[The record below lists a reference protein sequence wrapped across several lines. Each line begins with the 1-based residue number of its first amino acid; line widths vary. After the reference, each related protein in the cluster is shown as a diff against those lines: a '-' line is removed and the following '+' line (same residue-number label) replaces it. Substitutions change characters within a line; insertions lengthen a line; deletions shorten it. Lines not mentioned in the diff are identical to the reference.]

1 MKKYIFLFTFVI
13 LMFNLNILYAQFIS
27 KSSNDTLNNYSEA
40 RQLYHSSNTLY
51 YASIKYNYSSSLN
64 SIVFIKSD
72 TMLNILWSKIMNIEE
87 IVALDNLFEL
97 SDSSILLNGFCYDDS
112 LDKVYNV
119 LINFNQNG
127 DTIWTR
133 KIFDQQYDIGL
144 SIFKVFSDSLLFYG
158 TISDSL
164 ISGIIVSFDLSMKS
178 AILSSKY
185 SIANEPELRIVRAEY
200 DPLNNNVVAIFFTSD
215 PLIPVN
221 KFHLARIDLN
231 RDVKTTMHL
240 FDPSTG
246 YPLLKLD
253 TLTSNLFIG
262 INYNS
267 GPSSGQN
274 YFYSLLDSTFT
285 VIYAHELNAP
295 AGFRNLRDVF
305 FNAQGVIYA
314 FDHVRTYEFNSNG
327 ISDSLYKLFGLPNW
341 SNIYYTSLYNKN
353 TDYYAIGV
361 FRKQLQ
367 NILNN
372 LTISKGKINTT
383 YSCLGNPQLN
393 NYITTSFTPTF
404 KTSIHTNY
412 FGIQTDFLNPTIS
425 TYNFLFY
432 DNCIVTPSVEI
443 TDSKTRLKIYP
454 NPTSDYFLLDGLET
468 NKEYQLIFINSM
480 GSNVATQIISNV
492 ESIQIDCLKSLPT
505 NIYTLII
512 TNNEFVLVKKI
523 VKS

>member
-1 MKKYIFLFTFVI
+1 MLS
-13 LMFNLNILYAQFIS
+13 AQFIS

-40 RQLYHSSNTLY
+40 KQLYHSLNTLY
-51 YASIKYNYSSSLN
+51 YASLKYNYSSSLN

-72 TMLNILWSKIMNIEE
+72 TLLNTIWSKNISIEE
-87 IVALDNLFEL
+87 MFSIDNLYEL
-97 SDSSILLNGFCYDDS
+97 KDSSILLNGFCYDDS
-112 LDKVYNV
+112 LDKYYSV
-119 LINFNQNG
+119 LINLNQNG

-133 KIFDQQYDIGL
+133 KIFDIQYDVL
-144 SIFKVFSDSLLFYG
+144 LRVLNVFEDSLLLYG
-158 TISDSL
+158 GIEDSVN
-164 ISGIIVSFDLSMKS
+164 SGIIASFDLFSKS
-178 AILSSKY
+178 ILLSSKY
-185 SIANEPELRIVRAEY
+185 SIVNEANLSIVKAEY
-200 DPLNNNVVAIFFTSD
+200 DPLNNNIVAIFFTSD

-253 TLTSNLFIG
+253 PLTSNIFFG
-262 INYNS
+262 IIHNS
-267 GPSSGQN
+267 IPSSGQN

-295 AGFRNLRDVF
+295 AGFRNLRDAF

-314 FDHVRTYEFNSNG
+314 FDNVRTYEFNSNG

-353 TDYYAIGV
+353 TDYYAIGI

-372 LTISKGKINTT
+372 LTISKGKINTAS
-383 YSCLGNPQLN
+383 SCLGVPQHN
-393 NYITTSFTPTF
+393 NYISTSFSPSL
-404 KTSIHTNY
+404 KTSNQSKY
-412 FGIQTDFLNPTIS
+412 LGIITDQLNPIIS
-425 TYNFLFY
+425 TFNLIFY
-432 DNCIVTPSVEI
+432 DNCIITSTLEI
-443 TDSKTRLKIYP
+443 TDSKNRLKIYP
-454 NPTSDYFLLDGLET
+454 NPITDYFLLDGLES
-468 NKEYQLIFINSM
+468 NKEYKLTFINSM
-480 GSNVATQIISNV
+480 GSTVATQIISNV
-492 ESIQIDCLKSLPT
+492 KSIQIDCLKSLPS

>member
-1 MKKYIFLFTFVI
+1 ML
-13 LMFNLNILYAQFIS
+13 NLNMSSAQFIS

-40 RQLYHSSNTLY
+40 RQLYHSTNTLY

-64 SIVFIKSD
+64 RILLIKSD
-72 TMLNILWSKIMNIEE
+72 TLLNTLWSKILNIEE
-87 IVALDNLFEL
+87 IVTLDNLFEL

-133 KIFDQQYDIGL
+133 KIFDPQFDIGL
-144 SIFKVFSDSLLFYG
+144 SIFKLFSDSLLLYG

-178 AILSSKY
+178 IKLSSKY
-185 SIANEPELRIVRAEY
+185 SIVNEPELRIVKAEY
-200 DPLNNNVVAIFFTSD
+200 DPINNNIVAIFLTTD
-215 PLIPVN
+215 PFIPIN

-240 FDPSTG
+240 FDPSIG

-274 YFYSLLDSTFT
+274 YFYSLLDSTFS

-295 AGFRNLRDVF
+295 AGFRNIRDIF
-305 FNAQGVIYA
+305 FNAQGTIYA
-314 FDHVRTYEFNSNG
+314 FDNIRTYEFNSNG

-341 SNIYYTSLYNKN
+341 SNIYYTSLVLKN
-353 TDYYAIGV
+353 NTYFALGN

-372 LTISKGKINTT
+372 LTISKGEINTAF
-383 YSCLGNPQLN
+383 SCLGNPQLN
-393 NYITTSFTPTF
+393 NYTTTSFTPTF

-412 FGIQTDFLNPTIS
+412 FGIQTDFLNLPIS

-432 DNCIVTPSVEI
+432 NNCIVTPTEELI
-443 TDSKTRLKIYP
+443 DSKTRLKIYP
-454 NPTSDYFLLDGLET
+454 NPITDYFLLEGLES
-468 NKEYQLIFINSM
+468 NKEYKLTFINSI
-480 GSNVATQIISNV
+480 GRLVATQITTNV
-492 ESIQIDCLKSLPT
+492 ESVQIDCLKSLPS

-512 TNNEFVLVKKI
+512 TTNEYVVVKKI
-523 VKS
+523 VKP